1 MFCTRLKMVRITT
14 WNERSIHEAAINQKL
29 TKKFALTCNKGD
41 MDLKNL

>member
-29 TKKFALTCNKGD
+29 TKKFALNKGD